1 MKGARS
7 VRGAVV
13 AFATL
18 GVLAVASIGPLLER
32 GDAWPSARW
41 MAWPGVLGVHPSTAD
56 TLSWLAHAAWCL
68 ALVGTLL
75 SVPYVVWRMT
85 LGADAR
91 VPHLRIPTVGPLA
104 IGPRGWRSAMRD
116 TPGVLRG
123 AALVLAI
130 LALGRP
136 ESVLRGE
143 SEDER
148 GIDIVLVL
156 DLSGSM
162 AAVMDAPSDELP
174 SGLARGPHHRPTRI

>member
-1 MKGARS
+1 M
-7 VRGAVV
+7 
-13 AFATL
+13 
-18 GVLAVASIGPLLER
+18 
-32 GDAWPSARW
+32 
-41 MAWPGVLGVHPSTAD
+41 
-56 TLSWLAHAAWCL
+56 
-68 ALVGTLL
+68 
-75 SVPYVVWRMT
+75 PYVVWRMT

-91 VPHLRIPTVGPLA
+91 VPHLKVPAVPPLA

-116 TPGVLRG
+116 TPGVVRG

-143 SEDER
+143 TEDER

-162 AAVMDAPSDELP
+162 AAVMDGPTTSCPPGRRRA
-174 SGLARGPHHRPTRI
+174 ARTTGRPASTWRRTCSPTS